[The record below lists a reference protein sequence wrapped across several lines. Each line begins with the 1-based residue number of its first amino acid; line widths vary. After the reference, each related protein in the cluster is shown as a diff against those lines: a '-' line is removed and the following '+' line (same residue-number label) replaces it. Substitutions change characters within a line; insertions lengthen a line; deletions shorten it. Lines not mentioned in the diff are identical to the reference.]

1 MLIKN
6 MIPVPGSP
14 REEPTPKILE
24 LDHIVVASCPSR
36 PAPTWCSSS
45 LPLTRSLLKLGKDFN
60 WNQPP
65 AVPEVTR
72 GAQPPVHRGVRIN
85 DR

>member
-6 MIPVPGSP
+6 IISVSVSP
-14 REEPTPKILE
+14 REEPILKTLE

-36 PAPTWCSSS
+36 RAPTWCSSS
-45 LPLTRSLLKLGKDFN
+45 LPLTRSLLKLGNDFD
-60 WNQPP
+60 WSQPP